1 MVQKTGDR
9 KTHPTNGTTRQT
21 TQTTRRTET
30 VRVTMRS
37 EPHNGR
43 PGWTAWIGEVRRAN
57 ATGDWELRYAVM
69 DEDYDEALDKVRQWV
84 SEVCPRSTLA
94 VTMR

>member
-43 PGWTAWIGEVRRAN
+43 PGWTAWIAEARRAN
-57 ATGDWELRYAVM
+57 AVGEWELRYAVM
-69 DEDYDEALDKVRQWV
+69 DEDYDEAMDKVRLWV
-84 SEVCPRSTLA
+84 SEVCPHSTLA
-94 VTMR
+94 IMTR

>member
-9 KTHPTNGTTRQT
+9 KAHPANGPSRP
-21 TQTTRRTET
+21 TTRRTET
-30 VRVTMRS
+30 VRVVMRS

-57 ATGDWELRYAVM
+57 ATGDWELRYAVT
-69 DEDYDEALDKVRQWV
+69 DEDYDEALY
-84 SEVCPRSTLA
+84 
-94 VTMR
+94 